1 MNVRIAIVSAH
12 ELVATQVRELEKI
25 IAKKQVS
32 EFRTNK
38 NSVED
43 VLRPEGAVY
52 VKTNPAFAKQT
63 TKRIKAGTTSW
74 IVTES
79 KIETLRVE
87 TEVLSRQ
94 IEQVISRMTAT
105 SLLVVFLHNTFATL
119 SAAVGFNLSM

>member
-1 MNVRIAIVSAH
+1 MNVNIAIVSAH
-12 ELVATQVRELEKI
+12 ELVANQVRELEKI

-32 EFRTNK
+32 ELRTNK

-52 VKTNPAFAKQT
+52 AKTNPAFVKHE
-63 TKRIKAGTTSW
+63 
-74 IVTES
+74 VHETERE
-79 KIETLRVE
+79 IETLKEE

-105 SLLVVFLHNTFATL
+105 PLLVVFLRCHNTFATL
-119 SAAVGFNLSM
+119 STAVGLNLSM